1 LFHVNILVRESC
13 RDFYH
18 WDFVHA
24 EGLALE
30 LVCPAGSLPALQAA
44 VDHGADWVYLGLR
57 DDTNARNFPGLNF
70 DEAALAAGL
79 AYAHAR
85 GRKVLM
91 AVNTYPQAAN
101 WPRWTAA
108 VDRAAQLGADA
119 IIVADA
125 GLMRYASRA
134 HPRLELHLSVQGSAT
149 SYEAINFFHELFGVK
164 RAVLPRVLSL
174 AQVELVARRTP
185 VEIEVFG
192 FGGLCV
198 MVEGRCAL
206 SAYACGEAPN
216 MSGACSPAHAVR
228 WKETAAGLE
237 SRLNGVL
244 IDRYAKGERAA
255 YPTVCKGRYVSGED
269 TYYAFEEP
277 TSLNTLE
284 LLAEFAR
291 IGVRAVK
298 IEGRQRSPAYVAQ
311 VTRVWREAIDALKAS
326 RFAPRAEWRQA
337 LARHAEGSQTTLG
350 AFSRPWK

>member
-1 LFHVNILVRESC
+1 M
-13 RDFYH
+13 
-18 WDFVHA
+18 
-24 EGLALE
+24 E
-30 LVCPAGSLPALQAA
+30 LVCPAGGLPALKAA
-44 VDHGADWVYLGLR
+44 IDNGADWVYAGLR

-70 DEAALAAGL
+70 DDAALAEGL

-85 GRKVLM
+85 GRRLLV
-91 AVNTYPQAAN
+91 AINTYPQAAN
-101 WPRWTAA
+101 WTRWTRA
-108 VDRAAQLGADA
+108 VDRVAALGADA

-125 GLMRYASRA
+125 GLMRHVRET
-134 HPRLELHLSVQGSAT
+134 HPKLELHLSVQGSAT
-149 SYEAINFFHELFGVK
+149 SYEAINLFHERFGVK

-174 AQVELVARRTP
+174 AQVELVARNTP

-216 MSGACSPAHAVR
+216 LAGACSPAHAVR
-228 WKETAAGLE
+228 WQETPAGLE

-244 IDRYAKGERAA
+244 IDRYARDERAA
-255 YPTVCKGRYVSGED
+255 YPTVCKGRYAAGGE

-277 TSLNTLE
+277 ASLNTLE
-284 LLAEFAR
+284 LIPAFGK

-298 IEGRQRSPAYVAQ
+298 IEGRQRSPAYVAE
-311 VTRVWREAIDALKAS
+311 VTRVWRRAIDAWKAG
-326 RFAPRAEWRQA
+326 RFAPRAAWLTA
-337 LARHAEGSQTTLG
+337 LDRHAEGSQHTLG